1 VLKKEG
7 DDRDMFEYG
16 EVCAVEA
23 EAGAVVSQSSPFV
36 EDFARLHIL
45 VSLFD
50 GEPDKWIRFLERN
63 GTNGERQRDLPFVE
77 SLKKRMTAEPLL
89 LEDVRRVVREL
100 STILS
105 H

>member
-1 VLKKEG
+1 
-7 DDRDMFEYG
+7 MFEYG
-16 EVCAVEA
+16 ELCAVEA

-50 GEPDKWIRFLERN
+50 GDPDKWIRFIESN
-63 GTNGERQRDLPFVE
+63 GTNGERRHDLPFVE
-77 SLKKRMTAEPLL
+77 SLKSKLQSQPRLL
-89 LEDVRRVVREL
+89 DDARRVVREL
-100 STILS
+100 SKILS